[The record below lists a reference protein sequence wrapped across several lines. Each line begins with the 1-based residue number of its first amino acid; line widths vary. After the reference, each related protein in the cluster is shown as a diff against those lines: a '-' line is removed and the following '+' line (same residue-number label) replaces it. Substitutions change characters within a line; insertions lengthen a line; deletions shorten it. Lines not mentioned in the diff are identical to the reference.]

1 MVTYKERLERY
12 LYSFYYKSSCVTT
25 NKNSNEMHVHI
36 KIMFEICLSLSLYNK
51 TLTRMQQDTYLGTC
65 RYITNLEKNTVILI
79 QNIDNIFFS
88 QKNSVFSQK
97 NLHVG
102 IHEARHTKNW
112 RIWSFSIFAS
122 LWWYLLLLLAPH
134 SVLFMGPHTKQK
146 SIDSNMVVFPFHRTF
161 SSLLRLQ
168 ISLLDYSGL

>member
-1 MVTYKERLERY
+1 
-12 LYSFYYKSSCVTT
+12 
-25 NKNSNEMHVHI
+25 
-36 KIMFEICLSLSLYNK
+36 MFSH
-51 TLTRMQQDTYLGTC
+51 R
-65 RYITNLEKNTVILI
+65 
-79 QNIDNIFFS
+79 
-88 QKNSVFSQK
+88 NSVFSQK

-161 SSLLRLQ
+161 SSHNH
-168 ISLLDYSGL
+168 ISSVPISFGKKSHKNFFPKFFWFTTEPAETSYFGLSTLHFGVIDVEYIAYFLMWNC